1 MKKLLLSAV
10 FAMVALTTTFAAN
23 LNPFAYGLRSEI
35 DADNPM
41 QLNVKFSVNAPA
53 TSVNIVVYD
62 IKTEEV
68 VYTQSCPAYNAK
80 HDYELT
86 IDLSNIPSE
95 YRGGENN
102 LNWRVDVKGFG
113 RANVEKVTQEYYL
126 YHPSSIDID
135 NNPENENF
143 GTVFCVEALN
153 KIKSLTGSSTGDS
166 GHPFSD
172 YLSHKSGAGL
182 YVFDAAFVHQPSP
195 SSNGYNGGVA
205 FDDLTYQISG
215 NTAYSPRRVRVS
227 DDGRIFVSSQILSGT
242 GSTVLWEVPGIG
254 SKAGAWSKVVKG
266 ELTDYTLAAE
276 ANGFYAAP
284 NVSLDVRGSG
294 SDLELAMLS
303 GTQSAWSN
311 STASAYRLST
321 YQLGERTE
329 NPILNKTPIDW
340 FDNLGGTVIVAW
352 DAVQIEYDEDGGIW
366 VCQGRGTAPSNR
378 QQDPSLHHYNKNK
391 QPDLV
396 ERRLY
401 RYGAG
406 VRYNH
411 DYTKLIVAG
420 KSSVKTISGVET
432 KSATAQCTGG
442 YATIYAV
449 SKDGNGA
456 PVLKEETVIDMTV
469 IADNLYIND
478 FAWDYADNVY
488 AVSHR
493 NEMVAVWALP
503 YAEDKVVSTP
513 AASRH
518 AFQITCT
525 QGEYYNVTADCN
537 PEYGMVEIIAD
548 NMVGGKVPSCANV
561 TVIATPK
568 ANYEFVCWKI
578 DETVV
583 SEQASYSFVA
593 TEDNIQLTAYFK
605 GVDCSVTW
613 WNLFQN
619 GEDIAKESDD
629 YPGRNERLWRLF
641 QVEYNDYQANYQKE
655 SSQYDAGVNTAKNQ
669 FKVLAFFLPG
679 NNKAY
684 NNNSS
689 NPDPTGHE
697 MWNMCEIFLN
707 DGDEYNGVFSWLG
720 KYIESCSTKNEITTS
735 LNPGYNTWG
744 WFLQAFI
751 NRQSVFYDM
760 EMSTSYPDLIHG
772 QYPAKDFSIYGKPEY
787 WRPWWTEAICQ
798 LPQILHYGDRL
809 PVSWNVDRTCPSG
822 GTSYFDRNYESTK
835 LPPKDMTPSDW
846 YKWNTAPDEKTYD
859 QSQYLLAW
867 RDGADGPIV
876 HQVTRPDMEL
886 HASYV
891 DKVLQESDPDPTGEY
906 DATNNDVLSLL
917 ANDNYGSTT
926 HNVTIDRK
934 FAGGMYN
941 TVCFPFDL
949 PISKLPAEL
958 RGAEIRVFNGVTET
972 YNESGDPV
980 AVLNFITLAEYWEGK
995 ESYLKEQYL
1004 QAGVPYLIM
1013 PAADVTT
1020 DLTYRELKQAL
1031 FFDGT
1036 KTPYG
1041 KSFNGVIFQGVF
1053 NPTTLPEN
1061 AYILVADNRIAKVT
1075 DTSDK
1080 ILGYRGYF
1088 VINDIMLR
1096 TLADQG
1102 NVYFSF
1108 KKPVTTSIP
1117 VAPEAEQQTKP
1128 EVRKVMY
1135 DGNIYILRGDE
1146 VYTITGHRVK

>member
-1 MKKLLLSAV
+1 MKKLLLSII
-10 FAMVALTTTFAAN
+10 FALISFTTTLAVD
-23 LNPFAYGLRSEI
+23 LNPFAYGLKSQYDPSSMI
-35 DADNPM
+35 LSVD
-41 QLNVKFSVNAPA
+41 FSLNAPA
-53 TSVNIVVYD
+53 SYMRLSIYD
-62 IKTEEV
+62 GETEVWYKE
-68 VYTQSCPAYNAK
+68 YFASSY
-80 HDYELT
+80 
-86 IDLSNIPSE
+86 LSNKIPKNSYHE
-95 YRGGENN
+95 DIPVSN
-102 LNWRVDVKGFG
+102 LPKEKSLTWRVDVKGFG

-153 KIKSLTGSSTGDS
+153 TIKSKTGSSTGDS
-166 GHPFSD
+166 GHPFSE

-195 SSNGYNGGVA
+195 SSNGYNGGVT
-205 FDDLTYQISG
+205 FDDLTYQING
-215 NTAYSPRRVRVS
+215 GTAYSPRRVRVS
-227 DDGRIFVSSQILSGT
+227 DDGRLFVSSQILSGT

-254 SKAGAWSKVVKG
+254 SKAGSWSKVVKG
-266 ELTDYTLAAE
+266 ELTDYTLATE

-303 GTQSAWSN
+303 ATQSAWSG
-311 STASAYRLST
+311 TASAFRLST

-352 DAVQIEYDEDGGIW
+352 DAVQIEYDKDGGIW
-366 VCQGRGTAPSNR
+366 VCQGRGAVPSNR

-513 AASRH
+513 AASNY
-518 AFQITCT
+518 AFTINCVPGTH
-525 QGEYYNVTADCN
+525 YNVTTICD
-537 PEYGMVEIIAD
+537 PEEGGSILCSPGGSSRGVGIISVEA
-548 NMVGGKVPSCANV
+548 C
-561 TVIATPK
+561 
-568 ANYEFVCWKI
+568 
-578 DETVV
+578 
-583 SEQASYSFVA
+583 SEL
-593 TEDNIQLTAYFK
+593 TLTAVPETGYMFLNWK
-605 GVDCSVTW
+605 DGNGNIVSTDEEYTFFVTDDVTLTACFDYATYAGITW
-613 WNLFQN
+613 HNLFLN
-619 GEDIAKESDD
+619 GEDIAKESED
-629 YPGRNERLWRLF
+629 YPGSNERLWRLF
-641 QVEYNDYQANYQKE
+641 QNEYNTYQK
-655 SSQYDAGVNTAKNQ
+655 SIGQGWQYSTHRKNDQ
-669 FKVLAFFLPG
+669 WQVLAFFIAG
-679 NNKAY
+679 NNK
-684 NNNSS
+684 NG
-689 NPDPTGHE
+689 TGNVTGTDI
-697 MWNMCEIFLN
+697 WGFLN
-707 DGDEYNGVFSWLG
+707 TFMDDANSKSSFYWLG
-720 KYIESCSTKNEITTS
+720 QYLEACSPKNEIDPIS
-735 LNPGYNTWG
+735 GYNIWG
-744 WFLQAFI
+744 WYLQAFI
-751 NRQSVFYDM
+751 NRKDLFYDM
-760 EMSTSYPDLIHG
+760 DIAHAYNSIEG
-772 QYPAKDFSIYGKPEY
+772 VYPAKQFSKYGSPEY
-787 WRPWWTEAICQ
+787 WRPWWTKHVCGLKDTMTYAEFMPIRWNWDETCATGNV
-798 LPQILHYGDRL
+798 YGVNTSTSAD
-809 PVSWNVDRTCPSG
+809 VVPS
-822 GTSYFDRNYESTK
+822 E
-835 LPPKDMTPSDW
+835 W
-846 YKWNTAPDEKTYD
+846 YQWNTASKAD
-859 QSQYLLAW
+859 QLLAW

-906 DATNNDVLSLL
+906 DAKNNDVLSLL

-958 RGAEIRVFNGVTET
+958 SGAEIRVFNGVTET

-980 AVLNFITLAEYWEGK
+980 AVLNFITLQDYWQGK
-995 ESYLKEQYL
+995 DSYLKEPYL

-1013 PAADVTT
+1013 PTADVTT

-1088 VINDIMLR
+1088 VINDMYLR

-1117 VAPEAEQQTKP
+1117 VAPEAEQQLKP

-1135 DGNIYILRGDE
+1135 DGQIYILRGDE
-1146 VYTITGHRVK
+1146 VYTITGNRVK